1 MAPKTRAE
9 RQRAYRERKRE
20 REGVVKKTKKPRS
33 EIQRA
38 YRERKRQENEEK
50 FLQQER
56 GRKRHVTFPYLFFL
70 RMSKLSGG
78 IE

>member
-9 RQRAYRERKRE
+9 IQRAYRERKRE
-20 REGVVKKTKKPRS
+20 REGVVKRTKKPRS

-56 GRKRHVTFPYLFFL
+56 DRKRQAYVPISSF
-70 RMSKLSGG
+70 
-78 IE
+78 